1 MDKPLTTLQTI
12 IIHMNTNEHWHDFI
26 CYCQHRE
33 AGLRK
38 LAYKHLETFISNAKT
53 WESKDQEEFAISL
66 FTILDALNEK
76 DEGLTFS
83 LNSFLIDILYRWT
96 ENNPIDSRPF
106 RWIGIY
112 MDSSNKEDDLEKSL
126 RKAIE
131 LGGDTEQ
138 KAMIYL
144 VSNYIN
150 TLEFGTHEFSSGYC
164 GDLSECIEK
173 LPYMLQLT
181 NRIQNKN
188 IKEQNIGQIQEQL
201 HLILDWLKHTQTPV
215 DAVRTWEKEQ
225 TKELEKSIVYH
236 LNNSSSH

>member
-1 MDKPLTTLQTI
+1 
-12 IIHMNTNEHWHDFI
+12 
-26 CYCQHRE
+26 
-33 AGLRK
+33 
-38 LAYKHLETFISNAKT
+38 
-53 WESKDQEEFAISL
+53 
-66 FTILDALNEK
+66 
-76 DEGLTFS
+76 
-83 LNSFLIDILYRWT
+83 
-96 ENNPIDSRPF
+96 
-106 RWIGIY
+106 
-112 MDSSNKEDDLEKSL
+112 MDSSNKEDDLEKFL

-150 TLEFGTHEFSSGYC
+150 TLEFGTHEFPSGYC

-188 IKEQNIGQIQEQL
+188 SKERNIGQLQEQL
-201 HLILDWLKHTQTPV
+201 HSILDWLKHTQTPV

>member
-26 CYCQHRE
+26 CYCQHRK

-38 LAYKHLETFISNAKT
+38 LAYKHLEVFISNAKK
-53 WESKDQEEFAISL
+53 WKSKDQEEFAISL

-76 DEGLTFS
+76 DEVLTFS

-112 MDSSNKEDDLEKSL
+112 MNSSNKEDDLEKSL

-150 TLEFGTHEFSSGYC
+150 TLEFGTHEFPSGYC

-188 IKEQNIGQIQEQL
+188 SKERNIGQLQEQL
-201 HLILDWLKHTQTPV
+201 HSILDWLKHTQTPV
-215 DAVRTWEKEQ
+215 DAVRIWEKEQ